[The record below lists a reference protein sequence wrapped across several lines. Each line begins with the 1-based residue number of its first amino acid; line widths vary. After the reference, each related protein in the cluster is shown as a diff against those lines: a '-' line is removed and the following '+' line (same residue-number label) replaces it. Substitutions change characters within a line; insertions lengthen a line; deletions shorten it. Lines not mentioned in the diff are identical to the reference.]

1 MKTNQMRNEVEL
13 HNRIE
18 KLKHEN
24 IELKEKVNDCVAFI
38 KILEEWFQDTEE
50 NNDIDCGT
58 YNV

>member
-18 KLKHEN
+18 KLEVEN
-24 IELKEKVNDCVAFI
+24 VELKEKVNDCLKFI
-38 KILEEWFQDTEE
+38 QILEDWFSDEE
-50 NNDIDCGT
+50 NNGIDCGT

>member
-18 KLKHEN
+18 SLEKEN
-24 IELKEKVNDCVAFI
+24 VDLKEKVSDCVAFI
-38 KILEEWFQDTEE
+38 KILEEWLADDEE